1 MTQAPPRPR
10 VLSWSRSALGYL
22 DVVDVYQA
30 CVPGSALASHLSCV
44 YVEPAPNFGGPMG
57 SPGRQPAQLVVDANR
72 DALADESFQPGDPV
86 PLAKWDAR
94 VLFEPEDTSPGSAT

>member
-1 MTQAPPRPR
+1 
-10 VLSWSRSALGYL
+10 
-22 DVVDVYQA
+22 
-30 CVPGSALASHLSCV
+30 
-44 YVEPAPNFGGPMG
+44 MG